1 MEKTLKLLLV
11 DDDELDR
18 ITVRRA
24 LRSAGVDA
32 DIDEAADA
40 PRALEMLQQ
49 NGYDCII
56 LDYNLPGYSGTKVVQ
71 EIRTRASAIPVLILT
86 GQGNEDVAV
95 ELMKAGAA
103 DYLSKGQLS
112 PERFAQRLFSVIRMQ
127 RAENRAQETLRTL
140 AAERELLKG
149 VLEQMLAGVIIAES
163 PTGKLLLSNKQVE
176 EILGHPYHDG
186 SGGPAPYTAYHADGT
201 SYHISEW
208 PLRRSI
214 SQHEAVVGEELECV
228 RQDGSRVVLRASSA
242 PVRGSHGEMVA
253 AVMTL
258 HDITPERRNQEMLR
272 EETRLIETL
281 QRIGSSLTSQLD
293 RGKLVAEITKEAI
306 QLTGAEFGAFYY
318 TVTGEDGE
326 RYVRHLT
333 TAGAPE
339 NALPGANP
347 DTNVGIT
354 PMLAHA
360 FHSKGVVRLGDIQAD
375 PRFAELARQGG
386 SPALRSY
393 MAVPVV
399 SNSGTMIGGLFFGH
413 SRNNAFS
420 ERDERIVVGIAGWAS
435 VAMDNARL
443 YEEAQRALQARERV
457 LAVVSHDLRN
467 PLNAISIAAEAL
479 LDPSFD
485 ADLRTRYIKTIQR
498 GVHRSN
504 RLINDLLD
512 VSRIEAGQLSVDTAA
527 QTVQGLLAQAVHDH
541 EMLAGERSIRLR
553 TDIEANIPRV
563 RADRERILQVLGNL
577 ISNALRFTETGG
589 TIDLRAVAAKG
600 AVRLSVADT
609 GAGIPA
615 EALPHVFDR
624 YWQARKQGRGG
635 AGLGLA
641 IAKGIVEAHGGTLL
655 VHSKEGVGTEFSFTL
670 PAAD

>member
-18 ITVRRA
+18 MAVRRA
-24 LRSAGVDA
+24 LSSAGVDA
-32 DIDEAADA
+32 DIDEAAD
-40 PRALEMLQQ
+40 PPGALELVRQ
-49 NGYDCII
+49 NSYDCII
-56 LDYNLPGYSGTKVVQ
+56 LDYNLPGYSGANVVQ
-71 EIRTRASAIPVLILT
+71 DLRAEAPASPVLILT
-86 GQGNEDVAV
+86 GQGSEDVAV
-95 ELMKAGAA
+95 ELMKAGAS

-112 PERFAQRLFSVIRMQ
+112 PERFAQRLFSVVRVQ
-127 RAENRAQETLRTL
+127 RAENRAHDTLRKL

-163 PTGKLLLSNKQVE
+163 PMGELLLSNKQVE
-176 EILGHPYHDG
+176 EILGHPYHDD
-186 SGGPAPYTAYHADGT
+186 STEPAPYTAYHADGT
-201 SYHISEW
+201 PYDASEW
-208 PLRRSI
+208 PLHRST
-214 SQHEAVVGEELECV
+214 SRHDVVVGEELECE

-242 PVRGSHGEMVA
+242 PVHGSHGEVVA

-258 HDITPERRNQEMLR
+258 HDITQERRNQETLR
-272 EETRLIETL
+272 EEARLIETL

-293 RGKLVAEITKEAI
+293 RGKLVDEITKEAT
-306 QLTGAEFGAFYY
+306 QLAGAEFGVFYY
-318 TVTGEDGE
+318 TVSDEDGE
-326 RYVRHLT
+326 RYIRHLT
-333 TAGAPE
+333 ATSEHRGA
-339 NALPGANP
+339 LL
-347 DTNVGIT
+347 DTKVGIT
-354 PMLAHA
+354 PILAQA
-360 FHSKGVVRLGDIQAD
+360 FHSQGVVRLDDIQAD
-375 PRFAELARQGG
+375 PRFAALAQQDG

-399 SNSGTMIGGLFFGH
+399 SNSGSIIGGLFFGH
-413 SRNNAFS
+413 SKRGAFS
-420 ERDERIVVGIAGWAS
+420 QRDERIVVGIAGWAS

-485 ADLRTRYIKTIQR
+485 EDLRHRYVKTIQR

-512 VSRIEAGQLSVDTAA
+512 VSRIEAGKLSVDPST
-527 QTVQGLLAQAVHDH
+527 QTVQGLLAQAIHDH
-541 EMLAGERSIRLR
+541 EMLAQERSIQLR
-553 TDIEANIPRV
+553 TDIGMDIPRV

-577 ISNALRFTETGG
+577 ISNALRFTDIDG
-589 TIDLRAVAAKG
+589 TIELRAVAVDG
-600 AVRLSVADT
+600 AVRISVSDT

-615 EALPHVFDR
+615 DALPHVFDR
-624 YWQARKQGRGG
+624 YWQAKKQGRGG

-641 IAKGIVEAHGGTLL
+641 IAKGIIEAHGSPLL
-655 VHSKEGVGTEFSFTL
+655 VRSEEGVGTEFSFTL
-670 PAAD
+670 PAVE